1 MGAVRDLYGRRKDGT
16 DFPVEI
22 SLSPLQTGDR
32 VTISAAIR
40 DVSVR
45 KRAEAVQMA
54 AFDREREASRRL
66 REVDRLRS
74 DFLSTVSHELRTPLT
89 AIRGF
94 ADLLVDH
101 WEATEPDQRLALVQR
116 IRSEEHTSELQSLM
130 RISYAVFCLKK
141 KTQ

>member
-1 MGAVRDLYGRRKDGT
+1 
-16 DFPVEI
+16 
-22 SLSPLQTGDR
+22 
-32 VTISAAIR
+32 
-40 DVSVR
+40 
-45 KRAEAVQMA
+45 MA

-101 WEATEPDQRLALVQR
+101 WEATEPAQRLALVQR
-116 IRSEEHTSELQSLM
+116 IAGAGFRLDRPIEDLPDSPRPEHGPLGLDL
-130 RISYAVFCLKK
+130 RAPHPAVRVPDPP
-141 KTQ
+141 

>member
-1 MGAVRDLYGRRKDGT
+1 MGAGLDLYGLRKDGT
-16 DFPVEI
+16 EFPVEI

-94 ADLLVDH
+94 ADLLVAH
-101 WEATEPDQRLALVQR
+101 WEATEPDQRLALVQGIDR
-116 IRSEEHTSELQSLM
+116 KSTRLNSTH
-130 RISYAVFCLKK
+130 
-141 KTQ
+141 